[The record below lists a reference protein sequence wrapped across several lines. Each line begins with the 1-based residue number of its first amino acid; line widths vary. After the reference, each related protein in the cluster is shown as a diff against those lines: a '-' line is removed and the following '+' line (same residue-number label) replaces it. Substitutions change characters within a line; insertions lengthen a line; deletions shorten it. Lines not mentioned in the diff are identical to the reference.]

1 MTITKNDINYLIKI
15 ILTWTFLNFSLNLL
29 SLWIRKLIDEESFN
43 FIENVSNEFL
53 RPLLIQALIFAIIF
67 SIAYVFLNTR
77 KITIYV
83 FVFFQ
88 AFVFHLIFF
97 FNLKTTNMIHFETLL
112 DDSGLKYLSN
122 MGQYLVD
129 ILFIYLPL
137 EGIFKNN
144 VFIPKNTGLFYLQWI
159 FLVLLYFAFLSYLT
173 PKVIDF
179 FNYKQLPTP
188 IQKATPTEVIEIVE
202 ESENFL
208 P

>member
-1 MTITKNDINYLIKI
+1 MKI
-15 ILTWTFLNFSLNLL
+15 ILTWTFLNFSFNLL
-29 SLWIRKLIDEESFN
+29 SLWIRKLIDVESFN
-43 FIENVSNEFL
+43 FIENISNEFI
-53 RPLLIQALIFAIIF
+53 RPLLIQTLVFAIIF

-88 AFVFHLIFF
+88 VLVFHLIFF

-144 VFIPKNTGLFYLQWI
+144 VFIPKNTDLFYLQWI

-173 PKVIDF
+173 PKVINF
-179 FNYKQLPTP
+179 FSYKPLLAPKQN
-188 IQKATPTEVIEIVE
+188 ATPTEVIEIEE